1 VNPFVLLRLAPVVA
15 LAAALGLV
23 ISSMSMGDLGRVGPA
38 GVLVVLAV
46 LVAMFEVMLG
56 DA

>member
-23 ISSMSMGDLGRVGPA
+23 VSNMSMGDLGRVGPA
-38 GVLVVLAV
+38 GVVVLAV
-46 LVAMFEVMLG
+46 LVATFEIMLG